1 MDTTHVERL
10 AIEHRTPLDDLIEKE
25 ERNDCD
31 TLDMG
36 ELGQIPADA
45 LAKLCRFLIPVG
57 NPLTPSLWRTAA
69 RRLCALSHQLQIE
82 GVGDKS
88 LTDLAKALGCTR
100 SLLSLLCCEIR
111 DEGHLQHR
119 SGKSKQARQHYSDR
133 AREVWNRRAATAKAK
148 RAASED

>member
-1 MDTTHVERL
+1 MSEHIESQ
-10 AIEHRTPLDDLIEKE
+10 AIETRTPLDDLIEKE
-25 ERNDCD
+25 ERTDCD

-69 RRLCALSHQLQIE
+69 RRLCALSHQLQVE

>member
-1 MDTTHVERL
+1 MSEHIERL
-10 AIEHRTPLDDLIEKE
+10 AIETRTPLDDLMAKE
-25 ERNDCD
+25 EAANCD
-31 TLDMG
+31 ALDMG

-57 NPLTPSLWRTAA
+57 NTLNPSLWKTAS
-69 RRLCALSHQLQIE
+69 RRLCALSHQLQVD

-111 DEGHLQHR
+111 DEGQLQHR

-133 AREVWNRRAATAKAK
+133 AREVWNRRSVTAKAK